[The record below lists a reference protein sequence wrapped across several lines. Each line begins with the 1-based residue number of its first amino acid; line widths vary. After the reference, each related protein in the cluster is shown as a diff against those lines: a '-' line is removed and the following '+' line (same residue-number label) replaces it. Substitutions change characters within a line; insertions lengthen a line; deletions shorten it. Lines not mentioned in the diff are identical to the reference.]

1 MALTRLLLAVGKVG
15 QTSNSTHRFLVSL
28 ITRRNMSS
36 SAAGRS
42 KFLVDEPRYAFL
54 KELGLE
60 RTNLGVYNGKWFANG
75 DVHTILL
82 LNKL

>member
-1 MALTRLLLAVGKVG
+1 MALTRVLLAGKVI
-15 QTSNSTHRFLVSL
+15 SSTRSYLV

-36 SAAGRS
+36 SSSSRS
-42 KFLVDEPRYAFL
+42 KFLIDEPRYAFL

-75 DVHTILL
+75 EVYT
-82 LNKL
+82 